1 MSEKTA
7 QLPPEPAW
15 AIVSSI
21 CVGGLLIGLSIACV
35 MLGFCD
41 AAGAIDAGG
50 DEHFELLKGY
60 MTWRLGYARGVPWND
75 QPPLHTLLIGLV
87 FSLSNGSLAVVRG
100 TAVLASG
107 LLLSGAAM
115 RIGAPMR
122 RSLLGIGVCT
132 WLLVS
137 AKATANLYFTP
148 MLEIP
153 AFGLALWGSHL
164 FLQSR
169 SAGGAL
175 AGGVLW
181 SAAVGVKLTSLMM
194 FPALIVIASLRLY
207 LAGSPSRRKE
217 IGRYFVFFG
226 VIAILFCSW
235 ALYSGGG
242 LFAAL
247 WTSHEKASLNI
258 EAESHQFDLLRYMS
272 TPLGIGVC
280 LCLLF
285 GRVLGLFSIDHGFE
299 WVWLITAL
307 GVHSVH
313 VPFWSYYD
321 LHINIPAAILIGRA
335 LESLAKVSW
344 LCDETNPY
352 RRCVCASL
360 CKLWIGFVC
369 IASNL
374 VAWVGEL
381 ELVSERRRINRSV
394 MIDTIGRETRTDDV
408 VFCFSGMVNVVSDR
422 ISIPSISLRPA
433 KRFWS
438 GDLTSERVWSIVEE
452 ARPRGIVWSTS
463 SELPANILR
472 LLAAEY
478 RYVCEEGGETL
489 WIRDEQLKTD
499 YNR

>member
-1 MSEKTA
+1 M
-7 QLPPEPAW
+7 
-15 AIVSSI
+15 
-21 CVGGLLIGLSIACV
+21 
-35 MLGFCD
+35 
-41 AAGAIDAGG
+41 
-50 DEHFELLKGY
+50 
-60 MTWRLGYARGVPWND
+60 
-75 QPPLHTLLIGLV
+75 
-87 FSLSNGSLAVVRG
+87 
-100 TAVLASG
+100 
-107 LLLSGAAM
+107 
-115 RIGAPMR
+115 
-122 RSLLGIGVCT
+122 
-132 WLLVS
+132 
-137 AKATANLYFTP
+137 
-148 MLEIP
+148 
-153 AFGLALWGSHL
+153 
-164 FLQSR
+164 
-169 SAGGAL
+169 
-175 AGGVLW
+175 
-181 SAAVGVKLTSLMM
+181 
-194 FPALIVIASLRLY
+194 
-207 LAGSPSRRKE
+207 
-217 IGRYFVFFG
+217 FFG